1 MEPGDPTRDRPR
13 ARETLGRLSAL
24 GAWAPDPKVL
34 AFLDRAE
41 SVGPPSAEPVLVHGD
56 LHIRHVLVADGR
68 TAPRASGVIDWGDT
82 GLGDPAMDLAIG
94 FMAFAGPVRQAFL
107 DAYGPADDER
117 LLRARTL
124 AVHLSAALAEQAVGD
139 GMADVTAESL
149 AALGRTSDDAPA
161 AGSSPVVAG
170 R

>member
-1 MEPGDPTRDRPR
+1 MPETSPALGRPR
-13 ARETLGRLSAL
+13 
-24 GAWAPDPKVL
+24 WAPDITVDAPL
-34 AFLDRAE
+34 AARVIAE
-41 SVGPPSAEPVLVHGD
+41 QFRELAGRPVVQ
-56 LHIRHVLVADGR
+56 I
-68 TAPRASGVIDWGDT
+68 GVIDWGDT

-94 FMAFAGPVRQAFL
+94 FMAFTGPARRAFL

-149 AALGRTSDDAPA
+149 AALGRTAHGTPAVGSAPD
-161 AGSSPVVAG
+161 VAD